1 VIDTRIYQLAFFTLG
16 VLALCAGT
24 TSMGDAYELGGYLQ
38 RGFCHFLT
46 IVGSCATLWFGCL
59 LVQS

>member
-16 VLALCAGT
+16 VLALGT
-24 TSMGDAYELGGYLQ
+24 GIASMGNAYEVGGYLQ

-46 IVGSCATLWFGCL
+46 IVGSCATLYFGCL